1 MILLYVFV
9 QILDSKKSK
18 TPIAEV
24 FLDNF
29 KGCADSCVRSLL
41 DINDEAQEANS
52 LAKSRFSL
60 NLPKQISTP
69 SNYARKPSRFYLTLL
84 FLFGAFH
91 LSF

>member
-18 TPIAEV
+18 TPIA
-24 FLDNF
+24 

-52 LAKSRFSL
+52 LESAKKTTQNLDSR
-60 NLPKQISTP
+60 
-69 SNYARKPSRFYLTLL
+69 
-84 FLFGAFH
+84 
-91 LSF
+91 

>member
-41 DINDEAQEANS
+41 DINDEAQETNS
-52 LAKSRFSL
+52 LESAKKTTQNLDSR
-60 NLPKQISTP
+60 
-69 SNYARKPSRFYLTLL
+69 
-84 FLFGAFH
+84 
-91 LSF
+91 